1 LATPGSDQQIRQEDE
16 ARSPPEVR
24 APRRGQGLP
33 PRPERDYWQLLPRR
47 NFRRALFLVLALL
60 GVLIIKRAG
69 GLSLSRLFDGVAP
82 PPPPASSSAGGKA
95 RAPERDFQH
104 LDVRR

>member
-1 LATPGSDQQIRQEDE
+1 LGSPGSDPPIRQEDE
-16 ARSPPEVR
+16 VRPPPEVR
-24 APRRGQGLP
+24 APRRGYGLP

-60 GVLIIKRAG
+60 GVLVIKRAG
-69 GLSLSRLFDGVAP
+69 GLSLGRLFDGVA

-95 RAPERDFQH
+95 HAPESDFQH
-104 LDVRR
+104 LEVRR